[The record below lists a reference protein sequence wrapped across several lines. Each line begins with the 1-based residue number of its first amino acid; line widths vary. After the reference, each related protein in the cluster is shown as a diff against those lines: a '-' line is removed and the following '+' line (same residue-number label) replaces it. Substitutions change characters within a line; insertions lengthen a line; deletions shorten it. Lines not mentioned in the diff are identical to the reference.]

1 MTWLQFLLWVAG
13 LYTLYYLLL
22 VLLDMSGKD
31 RTKAG
36 AAMSHE
42 LTFSEP
48 VEVQQLSPEPEAAP
62 AADRQP
68 VSAFSQERVM
78 APQPGAEVIGSGG
91 VSLKALFS
99 MARDESILYT
109 RSVSY

>member
-13 LYTLYYLLL
+13 LYTLYYLLMI
-22 VLLDMSGKD
+22 LLDVSGKD
-31 RTKAG
+31 PAKAG

-42 LTFSEP
+42 LTFAEP
-48 VEVQQLSPEPEAAP
+48 VEVQKLSPEPLSVSDNKP
-62 AADRQP
+62 AT
-68 VSAFSQERVM
+68 AFANERVIK
-78 APQPGAEVIGSGG
+78 PKSEPEVIGSGG
-91 VSLKALFS
+91 VSLKDLFS

>member
-22 VLLDMSGKD
+22 ILLDVSGKD
-31 RTKAG
+31 RANAG

-42 LTFSEP
+42 LTFAEP
-48 VEVQQLSPEPEAAP
+48 VEPEILAAEAEPVPVAETKPPAVFTQERAIKPEPE
-62 AADRQP
+62 
-68 VSAFSQERVM
+68 
-78 APQPGAEVIGSGG
+78 VIGTGG

-109 RSVSY
+109 RPVSF